1 MATAQAVANAVVG
14 ATNTP
19 TVVKEEVKPS
29 LVFVTIPEKTVL
41 GWIHP
46 GIGINL
52 QHYGPGTHQVSED
65 IAKEINERLRVHHI
79 GQLQLLEPK
88 VGELVR
94 KKLYDMV

>member
-1 MATAQAVANAVVG
+1 MATAQAVANSVVG
-14 ATNTP
+14 AVTTP
-19 TVVKEEVKPS
+19 APVEVKKEESK
-29 LVFVTIPEKTVL
+29 VFVTIPEKTVL

-46 GIGINL
+46 GVGINL
-52 QHYGPGTHQVSED
+52 QHYGPGTHQVSE
-65 IAKEINERLRVHHI
+65 AVANEINERLKAHHI